1 MTAMLA
7 FYDLYMNLTLFP
19 DIITVLL
26 ILGKNWLKYGQ
37 NRVRKAK
44 MPGRFSPYF
53 CLMRKNVVV
62 IGGGIIGLSS
72 AYYLQKAGHQVTVL
86 DRSDFMDNCSYGNC
100 GYVCPSHFIP
110 LATPGIVRQGL
121 KWMLNSQSPFYVQ
134 PRLNRSLIDWG
145 VKFMKSAT
153 PEHVDRSA
161 VPLKDIAVLSQFEY
175 ENTWLPLPHFDF
187 AYQHKGLL
195 EIFQTQAAAE
205 HAHHTVEKAHEL
217 GLDVDLLDH
226 NALQEKEPHTRINGL
241 GAIFFKCDGHLY
253 PDKLM
258 RGLISLLKSSGVEL
272 IPNQEV
278 VRVETGNGAVRR
290 LITPTRSFEAETVI
304 VATGSWSREMA
315 ALLDTRLP
323 LVPGRGYSVTL
334 EDSPY
339 HVNYPAIL
347 VEGRAAITP
356 MDGNKIRFG
365 GTMEITSTNTP
376 PRYAR
381 VQGILNAVKRFF
393 PEFDVPMPP
402 AEKIWYGYRPCS
414 ADGLPYIGRIKKYNN
429 VVIATGHSM
438 LGLSLGAGTG
448 RLVSELVD
456 ERPTSIDLTPF
467 AVERFG

>member
-1 MTAMLA
+1 M
-7 FYDLYMNLTLFP
+7 
-19 DIITVLL
+19 
-26 ILGKNWLKYGQ
+26 K
-37 NRVRKAK
+37 
-44 MPGRFSPYF
+44 
-53 CLMRKNVVV
+53 KNVVV

-72 AYYLQKAGHQVTVL
+72 AYYLQKAGHSVTVL
-86 DRSDFMDNCSYGNC
+86 DKSDFMDNCSYGNC

-134 PRLNRSLIDWG
+134 PRLSRSLIDWG
-145 VKFMKSAT
+145 VKFMKSANAA
-153 PEHVDRSA
+153 HVDRSA
-161 VPLKDIAVLSQFEY
+161 VPLKDIALLSQYEY
-175 ENTWLPLPHFDF
+175 ENEWLALPHFEF

-195 EIFQTQAAAE
+195 EIFQTGAAAE

-217 GLDVDLLDH
+217 GLDVDLLD
-226 NALQEKEPHTRINGL
+226 AEELQAKEPHTKVNGL

-258 RGLISLLKSSGVEL
+258 RGLIGLLKASGVQL
-272 IPNQEV
+272 LPNEEV
-278 VRVETGNGAVRR
+278 IKIETKGESVTRV
-290 LITPTRSFEAETVI
+290 ITDLHAFEADQVVI
-304 VATGSWSREMA
+304 ATGSWSREMA

-323 LVPGRGYSVTL
+323 LVAGRGYSVTL

-339 HVNYPAIL
+339 KVNYPAIL

-365 GTMEITSTNTP
+365 GTMEITSTDTP

-402 AEKIWYGYRPCS
+402 VEKIWYGYRPCS
-414 ADGLPYIGRIKKYNN
+414 ADGLPYIGRIKKYKN
-429 VVIATGHSM
+429 VVMATGHSM

-448 RLVSELVD
+448 LLVSQLVD
-456 ERPTSIDLTPF
+456 EVRPSIDLTPF
-467 AVERFG
+467 AVERFD

>member
-1 MTAMLA
+1 M
-7 FYDLYMNLTLFP
+7 
-19 DIITVLL
+19 
-26 ILGKNWLKYGQ
+26 K
-37 NRVRKAK
+37 
-44 MPGRFSPYF
+44 
-53 CLMRKNVVV
+53 KNVVV

-86 DRSDFMDNCSYGNC
+86 DKSDFMDNCSYGNC

-134 PRLNRSLIDWG
+134 PRLSRSLIDWG
-145 VKFMKSAT
+145 MKFMKSANAG
-153 PEHVDRSA
+153 HVDRSA
-161 VPLKDIAVLSQFEY
+161 VPLKDIALLSQHEY
-175 ENTWLPLPHFDF
+175 ENNWLKLPHFEF

-195 EIFQTQAAAE
+195 EIFQTEAAAE
-205 HAHHTVEKAHEL
+205 HAHHTVEKGHEL
-217 GLDVDLLDH
+217 GLDVELLDAA
-226 NALQEKEPHTRINGL
+226 ALQAKEPHTKVNGM
-241 GAIFFKCDGHLY
+241 GAIFFKCDAHLY

-258 RGLISLLKSSGVEL
+258 RGLIRLLQTTGVQLLPHEEVKKIETSGSAVKKVITMLHAFEAD
-272 IPNQEV
+272 EV
-278 VRVETGNGAVRR
+278 V
-290 LITPTRSFEAETVI
+290 I
-304 VATGSWSREMA
+304 ATGSWSREMA
-315 ALLDTRLP
+315 ALLGTNLP

-339 HVNYPAIL
+339 KLNYPAIL

-402 AEKIWYGYRPCS
+402 VEKIWYGYRPCS
-414 ADGLPYIGRIKKYNN
+414 ADGLPYIGRIKRYNN

-448 RLVSELVD
+448 LLVSQLVD
-456 ERPTSIDLTPF
+456 EVRPAIDLAPF
-467 AVERFG
+467 AVERFD